1 MNRKKL
7 LIEDNPH
14 DRNWYCNQLE
24 EAGYQV
30 EVAAGWGKAQHKIDD
45 SRPDL
50 IVTELIAPYRE
61 EIQTLFDLLLYNHRG
76 IPIIIHTAHKS
87 KSATCGAQAY
97 VNKSPDCKDLIDEV
111 DRIVGQSRW
120 NRQDNIEAVPSYAE
134 RASLAGEVS
143 WVV

>member
-1 MNRKKL
+1 MNRKIL

-14 DRNWYCNQLE
+14 DRNWYRIQLE
-24 EAGYQV
+24 QAGYQV
-30 EVAAGWGKAQHKIDD
+30 EVAAGWGKALHKMDD

-97 VNKSPDCKDLIDEV
+97 VSKSPDCKDLIDEV

-120 NRQDNIEAVPSYAE
+120 SPQRHIEADSSSGEKALL
-134 RASLAGEVS
+134 SQEVS
-143 WVV
+143 WIV